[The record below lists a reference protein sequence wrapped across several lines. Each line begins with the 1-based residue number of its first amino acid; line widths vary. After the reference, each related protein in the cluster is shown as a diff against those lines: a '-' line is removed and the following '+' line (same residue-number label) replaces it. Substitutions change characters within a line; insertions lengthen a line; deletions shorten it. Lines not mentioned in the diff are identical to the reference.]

1 MLWYKELL
9 LNRVHG
15 SAQAGLGCSVS
26 EQNITVKE
34 NKQKKRAVSL
44 AEDEPS
50 KANSILLKCKY

>member
-34 NKQKKRAVSL
+34 NKQTK
-44 AEDEPS
+44 EPCPW
-50 KANSILLKCKY
+50 LKMNPAKQIQSF